1 MARSRLFAVAILLT
15 IGVVAL
21 GLRVAQ
27 HAAPAPATFVAPAA
41 TAIDAAPLAGTP
53 SMTVAASATNG
64 VIEIV
69 IPFGAYERIQG
80 GQLDFYN
87 LPSVMNLKVGDRIV
101 IRNNDAYPHL
111 IMYAFVPVGGV
122 DERVFTTTGSE
133 VYTAGCT
140 PSAGDYAPFTSIFI
154 TE

>member
-1 MARSRLFAVAILLT
+1 MARSRIVALAF
-15 IGVVAL
+15 VALALAGGL
-21 GLRVAQ
+21 GLRFALQ
-27 HAAPAPATFVAPAA
+27 SAGDPAPGPTVGAA
-41 TAIDAAPLAGTP
+41 VTPIDAGQWM
-53 SMTVAASATNG
+53 SVAASATDG

-69 IPFGAYERIQG
+69 IPPGAYERIQG

-101 IRNNDAYPHL
+101 IRNNDEYPHL

-122 DERVFTTTGSE
+122 DVREFTTPGSE

-140 PSAGDYAPFTSIFI
+140 PSAGDYAPFTTIFI
-154 TE
+154 TD